1 MQKAT
6 RTKLHQAV
14 FSLYSE
20 AGGGK
25 VTVRQIVKAGGVP
38 TNSLYHWY
46 GDIDTLYRLAV
57 TDQIAALRDELFWS
71 LDPAL
76 SVRAALLEHARTCAN
91 AFGSEAYQ
99 RLLFLVV
106 RDGAARPWLVKKHQ
120 SELLDFVQ
128 ATLARLVARAGRAN
142 GAQLEIRASAAR
154 AFVKR
159 LQAEL
164 ALPMLMPG
172 HKQPTKQEVR
182 LLTES
187 LANDAFGACY
197 STLQVADAIGRLST
211 GRPVLP
217 APHPMSSQIAVDPLQ
232 PQS

>member
-1 MQKAT
+1 MQKST
-6 RTKLHQAV
+6 RAKLHQAV
-14 FSLYSE
+14 FRLYSE
-20 AGGGK
+20 PGGSK

-38 TNSLYHWY
+38 TNSLYYWY
-46 GDIDTLYRLAV
+46 GEIDTLYRLAV
-57 TDQIAALRDELFWS
+57 TDHIAALRDELDWS
-71 LDPAL
+71 LDPQL
-76 SVRAALLEHARTCAN
+76 PVRAALLDYARACA
-91 AFGSEAYQ
+91 AVFGSEAYR

-106 RDGAARPWLVKKHQ
+106 RDGAALPWLVKKHQ

-128 ATLARLVARAGRAN
+128 ATLARLVAKAGRAN

-172 HKQPTKQEVR
+172 HKQPTRQELR

-187 LANDAFGACY
+187 LANEAFGACY
-197 STLQVADAIGRLST
+197 STRQVADAIGRLST
-211 GRPVLP
+211 GLP
-217 APHPMSSQIAVDPLQ
+217 ALPPPTLAGQIPLEPRQ
-232 PQS
+232 PSTH